1 VLYSWSGRVANF
13 SSCSLEIPPRTN
25 GRITGKLQVAALLS
39 PAMINRAAQLFRR
52 RGQIRLTY
60 HLPGVAIRAVRIR
73 EVDPRT
79 KRIGRS
85 PSRIECWHARRIG
98 CDTIVV
104 LHRGLGMCARQVP
117 SLTCCRTCSRNR
129 EQ

>member
-1 VLYSWSGRVANF
+1 VLYSWSGRVTNF

-60 HLPGVAIRAVRIR
+60 HLPGS
-73 EVDPRT
+73 PY
-79 KRIGRS
+79 GRS
-85 PSRIECWHARRIG
+85 G
-98 CDTIVV
+98 
-104 LHRGLGMCARQVP
+104 
-117 SLTCCRTCSRNR
+117 
-129 EQ
+129 